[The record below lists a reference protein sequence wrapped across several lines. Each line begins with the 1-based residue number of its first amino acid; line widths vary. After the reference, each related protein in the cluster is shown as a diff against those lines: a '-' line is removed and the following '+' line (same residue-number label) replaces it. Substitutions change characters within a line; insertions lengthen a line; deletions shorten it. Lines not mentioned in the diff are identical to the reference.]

1 MRPLRAIGSA
11 RRSLTRWSGYALLG
25 VGSVL
30 TVSPLPAGAVLVGA
44 GIAIL
49 IPLDSGFRRRLRH
62 GREQWKWLDETM
74 NRIGRLR
81 PDGIGRLLIR

>member
-1 MRPLRAIGSA
+1 MHAWTTIRHGK
-11 RRSLTRWSGYALLG
+11 RSLTRLAGYVLLG
-25 VGSVL
+25 LGSGL
-30 TVSPLPAGAVLVGA
+30 ALSPLPAGAVLMGA
-44 GIAIL
+44 GAAIL

-62 GREQWKWLDETM
+62 GRAQWKWLDEAM